1 MRNKPPNIRILTIR
15 EQKVVLDSDLA
26 AVYGVTTKRLNEQ
39 FRRNRKRF
47 PDDFAFQLTADEFES
62 LRSQSATLGDGTA
75 GGETKRSQIATTS
88 KSIARAELAN
98 WSQIATSSRKH
109 RGKAYRPWAFTEH
122 GALQAANILRSERAI
137 AMSVYV
143 IRAFIEQREKLAA
156 NAAILKRLAEIDK
169 SLLEHDTALR
179 DIYQKL
185 LPLLAPPSEPTRRQI
200 GFHTGP

>member
-47 PDDFAFQLTADEFES
+47 PEDFAFSTHREEFAALTSQIPTLGKAGSSREPI
-62 LRSQSATLGDGTA
+62 RSQSATT
-75 GGETKRSQIATTS
+75 
-88 KSIARAELAN
+88 
-98 WSQIATSSRKH
+98 SRKRRRKTH
-109 RGKAYRPWAFTEH
+109 RPWAFTEH
-122 GALQAANILRSERAI
+122 GALQVANILRSDRAI

-169 SLLEHDTALR
+169 TLLEHDTVLR

-185 LPLLAPPSEPTRRQI
+185 LPLLAPPPEPPRRQI
-200 GFHTGP
+200 GFHGAS

>member
-1 MRNKPPNIRILTIR
+1 MRNQPPNIRILTIR
-15 EQKVVLDSDLA
+15 NQKVVLDSDLA

-47 PDDFAFQLTADEFES
+47 PEDFAFQLTVDEFES
-62 LRSQSATLGDGTA
+62 LRSQIATLDEDASKSA
-75 GGETKRSQIATTS
+75 GSKRSQIATRS
-88 KSIARAELAN
+88 SSSSAM
-98 WSQIATSSRKH
+98 WSQFATTSPKRRRKTH
-109 RGKAYRPWAFTEH
+109 RPWAFTEH
-122 GALQAANILRSERAI
+122 GALQAANILRTDRAI

-169 SLLEHDTALR
+169 TLLEHDTTLR

-185 LPLLAPPSEPTRRQI
+185 LPLLAPPPEPPRKQI
-200 GFHTGP
+200 GFHNAL